1 MSPPKHSAPPTHPA
15 PPPGPHTRRA
25 DLASR
30 AWTEALAMTR
40 PDPDP
45 DPDPDSG
52 PDPGPGRAP
61 RPCGELAAAALRE
74 HSALSA
80 ALGRSVPLTA
90 LGPGGGTGA
99 LAAFL
104 AVYAAQ
110 DESRT
115 ASARRRE
122 P

>member
-1 MSPPKHSAPPTHPA
+1 MSPPTRPA
-15 PPPGPHTRRA
+15 PPPHTRRA

-40 PDPDP
+40 
-45 DPDPDSG
+45 
-52 PDPGPGRAP
+52 PGPGRAP

>member
-1 MSPPKHSAPPTHPA
+1 MSPPTRPA
-15 PPPGPHTRRA
+15 PPPHTRRA

-40 PDPDP
+40 P
-45 DPDPDSG
+45 
-52 PDPGPGRAP
+52 GPGRAS

-90 LGPGGGTGA
+90 LGPGGGGTGA

>member
-1 MSPPKHSAPPTHPA
+1 MSPPTRPA
-15 PPPGPHTRRA
+15 PPPEPYTRRA

-40 PDPDP
+40 
-45 DPDPDSG
+45 
-52 PDPGPGRAP
+52 PGRAP

-90 LGPGGGTGA
+90 LGPDGGGTGA

-115 ASARRRE
+115 ACARRRE

>member
-1 MSPPKHSAPPTHPA
+1 MSPPTRPA
-15 PPPGPHTRRA
+15 PPPDPHTRRA

-40 PDPDP
+40 PGHA
-45 DPDPDSG
+45 S
-52 PDPGPGRAP
+52 

-115 ASARRRE
+115 ASARRCE

>member
-1 MSPPKHSAPPTHPA
+1 MSPPTPSAPPTRPA

-40 PDPDP
+40 P
-45 DPDPDSG
+45 
-52 PDPGPGRAP
+52 GRAA

-80 ALGRSVPLTA
+80 ALGRSVPLTV
-90 LGPGGGTGA
+90 LGPGGGGTGA

>member
-1 MSPPKHSAPPTHPA
+1 MSPPTPPAPPTRPA

-30 AWTEALAMTR
+30 AWTEARAMTR
-40 PDPDP
+40 PDPD
-45 DPDPDSG
+45 SG
-52 PDPGPGRAP
+52 PDSGPGRAP
-61 RPCGELAAAALRE
+61 LPCGELAAAALRE

-90 LGPGGGTGA
+90 LGPGGGGTAA

-110 DESRT
+110 DETRT
-115 ASARRRE
+115 ACARRRE

>member
-1 MSPPKHSAPPTHPA
+1 MSPPTRSAPPTRPA

-40 PDPDP
+40 PDPD
-45 DPDPDSG
+45 

-90 LGPGGGTGA
+90 LGPGGGGTGA